1 LIRSARCPGLADF
14 MITLNHFPKNKDKF
28 VRLIEFFKVVLN
40 ICDELSITPL
50 LNGSMAVFAYT
61 EDQKMNVNDV
71 DLSCS
76 ETEFPRI
83 INILEERGI
92 GYKLREWHVLQVLR
106 DDLKVELD
114 SMEYWYKGLPIECE
128 TLQMDNYEV
137 NMLSL
142 SSLME
147 FYRQGM
153 RDRVGKTDENE
164 KSKYEALKLKLQ
176 ALEKI
181 KG

>member
-1 LIRSARCPGLADF
+1 
-14 MITLNHFPKNKDKF
+14 
-28 VRLIEFFKVVLN
+28 
-40 ICDELSITPL
+40 
-50 LNGSMAVFAYT
+50 
-61 EDQKMNVNDV
+61 MNVNDV

-92 GYKLREWHVLQVLR
+92 GYILREWHVLQVLR

-114 SMEYWYKGLPIECE
+114 SMEHWYKDLPIECE
-128 TLQMDNYEV
+128 TLQVDNYRV
-137 NMLSL
+137 NMLGL
-142 SSLME
+142 NSLME

-164 KSKYEALKLKLQ
+164 KSKYEALKLKLE

-181 KG
+181 KD